1 VFKYK
6 KISRKVQMD
15 LFILH
20 GVVNELR
27 GEIVGGF
34 IAKIYQMNRTDL
46 LFRVRRQGEEKQ
58 LFISTHPDFFRLHLT
73 EKKYANPLVPP
84 RFCTYLRKHITGT
97 RISDVKQEPFERVV
111 RITLRKRLDA
121 GMVRDLVLVAELVSK
136 GSNLLLLEGKKILDC
151 LHFHRPEAGAARPT
165 APGLEY
171 RPPPPPD
178 RPLPDRLVQEKIVQ
192 IAEAPPGERWKGL
205 MQNVAGLSPLLARE
219 VEFGS
224 DGSAA
229 GLWENFR
236 RVVERYETCSFEPR
250 IVTLLGNKKVLCPFS
265 LKILEPAAEEA
276 FPSMNRAAD
285 AYYFE
290 SVMGRQMADQKQAMT
305 QRLRRLISRLQ
316 KRGENLHGD
325 LEKFEKEMEY
335 KAFGEILTANFPKL
349 KKGMKEVEILDYR
362 QDPPR
367 PVLIALDDSLEP
379 AGNVQRYFKRY
390 KKAKRGIEVA
400 ADRIRETEAEITY
413 LESVLFQVEEAED
426 PEELEN
432 IRRELEEEK
441 ILPVSKKQKIAKEKR
456 EPAIPVRKL
465 RSSEGLDIF
474 CGKHNVG
481 NDYLLRKIAKGND
494 LWFHAQGLP
503 GSHVVLR
510 IEGKQPKFESIL
522 EAATIAAYYSGGR
535 GSGRLAVDYTAVKNL
550 RKPKGARPGM
560 VTYFHQK
567 TVFVEPDRKKVE
579 KLQVS

>member
-6 KISRKVQMD
+6 KISGKVQMD
-15 LFILH
+15 LFVLH

-27 GEIVGGF
+27 EEIVGGF

-73 EKKYANPLVPP
+73 AKKYANPLVPP

-136 GSNLLLLEGKKILDC
+136 GSNLLLLEGEKILDC
-151 LHFHRPEAGAARPT
+151 LHFHRPETGTARPT

-171 RPPPPPD
+171 TPPPPPD
-178 RPLPDRLVQEKIVQ
+178 RPLPDRMVQEKIVQ
-192 IAEAPPGERWKGL
+192 IAEALPGERWRGL

-236 RVVERYETCSFEPR
+236 RVFERYETCSFEPR
-250 IVTLLGNKKVLCPFS
+250 IVTLLGNKKILCPFS
-265 LKILEPAAEEA
+265 LKILEPAAEEI

-290 SVMGRQMADQKQAMT
+290 TVMGRQMADQKQAVVR
-305 QRLRRLISRLQ
+305 RLRRLISRLQ
-316 KRGENLHGD
+316 KRQENLHED
-325 LEKFEKEMEY
+325 LEKFEKETEY
-335 KAFGEILTANFPKL
+335 KAIGEILTANFPKL
-349 KKGMKEVEILDYR
+349 KKGMKEVEVLDYR
-362 QDPPR
+362 QNPPR
-367 PVLIALDDSLEP
+367 AVLIPLDESLEP
-379 AGNVQRYFKRY
+379 AGNIQRYFKRY
-390 KKAKRGIEVA
+390 KKAKRGIEMA
-400 ADRIRETEAEITY
+400 TGRIRETEGEVTY

-426 PEELEN
+426 PGELEN
-432 IRRELEEEK
+432 IRRELEEER
-441 ILPVSKKQKIAKEKR
+441 ILPVSRKQNIPKEKK
-456 EPAIPVRKL
+456 EPSIPVRRL
-465 RSSEGLDIF
+465 RSSEGFDIF
-474 CGKHNVG
+474 CGKHNLG

-510 IEGKQPKFESIL
+510 IEGKQP
-522 EAATIAAYYSGGR
+522 
-535 GSGRLAVDYTAVKNL
+535 
-550 RKPKGARPGM
+550 
-560 VTYFHQK
+560 
-567 TVFVEPDRKKVE
+567 
-579 KLQVS
+579 

>member
-1 VFKYK
+1 
-6 KISRKVQMD
+6 MD
-15 LFILH
+15 LFVLH

-27 GEIVGGF
+27 EEIVGGF

-73 EKKYANPLVPP
+73 AKKYANPLVPP

-97 RISDVKQEPFERVV
+97 RISDVNQEPFERVV
-111 RITLRKRLDA
+111 RITLRKRMDA
-121 GMVRDLVLVAELVSK
+121 GMVRDLVLVVELVSK
-136 GSNLLLLEGKKILDC
+136 GSNLLLLEGEKILDC
-151 LHFHRPEAGAARPT
+151 LHFHRPETGTARPT

-171 RPPPPPD
+171 TPPPPPD
-178 RPLPDRLVQEKIVQ
+178 RPLPDRMVQEKIVQ
-192 IAEAPPGERWKGL
+192 IAEALPGERWRGL

-236 RVVERYETCSFEPR
+236 RVFERYETCSFEPR
-250 IVTLLGNKKVLCPFS
+250 IVTLLGNKKILCPFS
-265 LKILEPAAEEA
+265 LKILEPAAEEI

-290 SVMGRQMADQKQAMT
+290 TVMGRQMADQKQAVVR
-305 QRLRRLISRLQ
+305 RLRRLLSRLQ
-316 KRGENLHGD
+316 KRRENLHED
-325 LEKFEKEMEY
+325 LEKFEKETEY
-335 KAFGEILTANFPKL
+335 KAIGEILTANFPKL
-349 KKGMKEVEILDYR
+349 KKGMKEVEVLDYR
-362 QDPPR
+362 QNPPR
-367 PVLIALDDSLEP
+367 AVLIPLDESLEP
-379 AGNVQRYFKRY
+379 AGNIQRYFKRY
-390 KKAKRGIEVA
+390 KKAKRGIEMA
-400 ADRIRETEAEITY
+400 TDRIRETEAEITY

-426 PEELEN
+426 PGELEN
-432 IRRELEEEK
+432 IRRELEEER
-441 ILPVSKKQKIAKEKR
+441 ILPISRKQKIPKEKK
-456 EPAIPVRKL
+456 EPSIPVRRL
-465 RSSEGLDIF
+465 RSSEGFDIF
-474 CGKHNVG
+474 CGKHNLG

-522 EAATIAAYYSGGR
+522 EAATTAAYYSAGR
-535 GSGRLAVDYTAVKNL
+535 GSGRMAVDYTAVKNL
-550 RKPKGARPGM
+550 RKRKGARPGM

-567 TVFVEPDRKKVE
+567 TVFVEPDREKVE
-579 KLQVS
+579 KLVVS

>member
-1 VFKYK
+1 
-6 KISRKVQMD
+6 MD

-27 GEIVGGF
+27 EEVIGGF

-73 EKKYANPLVPP
+73 AKKYANPSVPP

-97 RISDVKQEPFERVV
+97 RISEVRQEPFERVV
-111 RITLRKRLDA
+111 RIALQKKLDA
-121 GMVRDLVLVAELVSK
+121 GVARDWTLVVELISK
-136 GSNLLLLEGKKILDC
+136 GSNILLLEKDKILDC
-151 LHFHRPEAGAARPT
+151 LHFHRPGEGSARPA
-165 APGLEY
+165 APGLEHI
-171 RPPPPPD
+171 PPPSPD
-178 RPLPDRLVQEKIVQ
+178 RPLPDKMTAERILQ
-192 IAEAPPGERWKGL
+192 IAEAPPGERWQGL
-205 MQNVAGLSPLLARE
+205 MQNVAGFSPLLARE

-224 DGSAA
+224 DGSAK

-236 RVVERYETCSFEPR
+236 RMVGRYETASFEPR
-250 IVTLLGNKKVLCPFS
+250 IVTLLGNKKVLCPFP
-265 LKILEPAAEEA
+265 LKILEPAVEEP

-290 SVMGRQMADQKQAMT
+290 TVMGRQMADQKQTMAR
-305 QRLRRLISRLQ
+305 RLRQLIARLQ
-316 KRGENLHGD
+316 KRGENLQGD
-325 LEKFEKEMEY
+325 LEKFDRETEY
-335 KAFGEILTANFPKL
+335 KAIGDILTANFPKL
-349 KKGMKEVEILDYR
+349 KKGMKEVEVLDYR

-367 PVLIALDDSLEP
+367 PVLIPLEESLEP

-390 KKAKRGIEVA
+390 KKAKRGMEMA
-400 ADRIRETEAEITY
+400 AERMRETEREGAY
-413 LESVLFQVEEAED
+413 LESVLFQVQEAED
-426 PEELEN
+426 TEELEN
-432 IRRELEEEK
+432 IRRELEEER
-441 ILPVSKKQKIAKEKR
+441 ILPAPKKRKTAKEKR
-456 EPAIPVRKL
+456 EPAVPVRRL
-465 RSSEGLDIF
+465 RSSDGLDIF

-481 NDYLLRKIAKGND
+481 NDTLLRKIAKGND

-510 IEGKQPKFESIL
+510 VEGKPPRFESIL

-535 GSGRLAVDYTAVKNL
+535 GAGRTAVDYTEVKNL

-567 TVFVEPDRKKVE
+567 TVFVEPDREKVE
-579 KLQVS
+579 SLLVS

>member
-1 VFKYK
+1 
-6 KISRKVQMD
+6 MD

-27 GEIVGGF
+27 EEIVGGF
-34 IAKIYQMNRTDL
+34 IAKIYQINRTDL
-46 LFRVRRQGEEKQ
+46 LFRVRRQAEEKQ

-73 EKKYANPLVPP
+73 AKKYANPLVPP

-97 RISDVKQEPFERVV
+97 RISDVNQEPFERVV

-136 GSNLLLLEGKKILDC
+136 GSNLLLVEGGRILDC
-151 LHFHRPEAGAARPT
+151 LHFHRPETGAARPT

-171 RPPPPPD
+171 MPPPPPD
-178 RPLPDRLVQEKIVQ
+178 RPLPDRMVQEKIVQ
-192 IAEAPPGERWKGL
+192 IAEALPGERWRGL
-205 MQNVAGLSPLLARE
+205 VQNVAGLSPLLARE
-219 VEFGS
+219 VEFES
-224 DGSAA
+224 DGSAN
-229 GLWENFR
+229 GLWESFR
-236 RVVERYETCSFEPR
+236 RVFERYETCSFEPR
-250 IVTLLGNKKVLCPFS
+250 IVTLLGNKKILCPFS
-265 LKILEPAAEEA
+265 LKILEPAAEET

-290 SVMGRQMADQKQAMT
+290 TVMGRQMADQKQAMVR
-305 QRLRRLISRLQ
+305 RLRRLISRLQ
-316 KRGENLHGD
+316 KRGENLQGD
-325 LEKFEKEMEY
+325 LEKFEKETEY
-335 KAFGEILTANFPKL
+335 KAIGDILTANFPKL
-349 KKGMKEVEILDYR
+349 KKGIKEVEALDYR

-367 PVLIALDDSLEP
+367 PILIPLDESLEP

-432 IRRELEEEK
+432 IRRELEEQR
-441 ILPVSKKQKIAKEKR
+441 ILPVSRKQKIAKEKK
-456 EPAIPVRKL
+456 EPSIPVRKL
-465 RSSEGLDIF
+465 RSSEGFDIF
-474 CGKHNVG
+474 CGKHNLG
-481 NDYLLRKIAKGND
+481 NDYLLRKIARGND

-510 IEGKQPKFESIL
+510 IEGKQPEFVSIL

-535 GSGRLAVDYTAVKNL
+535 GLGRMAVDYTAVKNL

-567 TVFVEPDRKKVE
+567 TVFVEPDREKVE
-579 KLQVS
+579 KLVVS